1 MVGSEEKWSQLM
13 KSVRSRIPW
22 RGRAIVN
29 VRLIM
34 VDGELKEWT
43 RPQYQRMEPRN
54 MEGLRMDNHKEA
66 DSP

>member
-1 MVGSEEKWSQLM
+1 MPMSEEKWPQLM
-13 KSVRSRIPW
+13 ESVRSRIPW

-29 VRLIM
+29 VCLIM
-34 VDGELKEWT
+34 VDGELQEWT

-54 MEGLRMDNHKEA
+54 MEGLRMDNYKEA